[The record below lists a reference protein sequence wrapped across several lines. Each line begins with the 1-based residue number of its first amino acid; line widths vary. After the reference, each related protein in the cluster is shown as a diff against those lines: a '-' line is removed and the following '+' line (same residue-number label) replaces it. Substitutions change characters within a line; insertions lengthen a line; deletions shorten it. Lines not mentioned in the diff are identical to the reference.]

1 MASLLSKTRKN
12 RVYKSR
18 TCKNKKYKTRKSN
31 SKKTGGGLTFS
42 KPKSRTKENT
52 NSKLETNTPRK
63 QVIFRKEHVSD
74 IWSQSPRNSDEFYIY
89 DKYETKTLRDALR
102 DEADEKKVKEKYIDK
117 YINLQL
123 SERAAKQ
130 KQNKAKRKKL
140 IRDTKLYY
148 MQRKEQQEKQRILDE
163 MIRNYHR

>member
-12 RVYKSR
+12 RTYKSR

-31 SKKTGGGLTFS
+31 SKKNGGGLTFS

-63 QVIFRKEHVSD
+63 QVIFRKEPVSD

-89 DKYETKTLRDALR
+89 DTSETKTLRDALR

-117 YINLQL
+117 YIDLKLFFAQQITTENISIYNYQN
-123 SERAAKQ
+123 ERLNKNKI
-130 KQNKAKRKKL
+130 KQNGK
-140 IRDTKLYY
+140 
-148 MQRKEQQEKQRILDE
+148 
-163 MIRNYHR
+163 N